1 MRQLKI
7 VSQITLREGDS
18 LQRYLKEIVKYP
30 LISAEREVALAKKIQ
45 EGDSDAL
52 DELIKANLR
61 FVVSVAKQNQNQGL
75 SLSDLI
81 NEGNIG
87 LGKAAQR
94 FDHTRGFKFIS
105 YAVWWIRQSIMQA
118 IAENARIVRL
128 PMNKIGSTNKI
139 NKMIMKFEQRYERAP
154 SHEELAE
161 LLEIPIGD
169 IQDMHQGDTRYL
181 SFDAPIA
188 EGEEMT
194 RIDYFQSAP
203 VTGNVED
210 LLINES
216 LKQDIGDILRNMI
229 SQRDADIVSHRF
241 GINGKE
247 ELSLEAIGEKFS
259 LTRERVRQIVDKTIR
274 RFRKNPRVKK
284 LNVYLGK

>member
-7 VSQITLREGDS
+7 AKQITLREGDS
-18 LQRYLKEIVKYP
+18 LRRYLSEIVQYS
-30 LISAEREVALAKKIQ
+30 LITADDEVKLAKKIETGDVGALQ
-45 EGDSDAL
+45 EL
-52 DELIKANLR
+52 VQANLR
-61 FVVSVAKQNQNQGL
+61 FVVSVAKQYQNQGL

-87 LGKAAQR
+87 LYKAAER

-105 YAVWWIRQSIMQA
+105 YAVWWIRQSILQA
-118 IAENARIVRL
+118 IAESARIVRL
-128 PMNKIGSTNKI
+128 PMNKISSTNKI
-139 NKMIMKFEQRYERAP
+139 NKMMMKFEQRYEREP
-154 SHEELAE
+154 SDKELAE
-161 LLEIPIGD
+161 LLDVAEKDIKEMSTGIGWSV
-169 IQDMHQGDTRYL
+169 
-181 SFDAPIA
+181 SFDTPVGEGEDRTMIDFFEGDPIA
-188 EGEEMT
+188 
-194 RIDYFQSAP
+194 
-203 VTGNVED
+203 GNANAVLD
-210 LLINES
+210 NES
-216 LKQDIGDILRNMI
+216 LKKDIGDILRNMI

>member
-7 VSQITLREGDS
+7 AKQITLREGDS
-18 LQRYLKEIVKYP
+18 LQRYLNEIVKHP
-30 LISAEREVALAKKIQ
+30 RITAEDEVVLAKKIQ
-45 EGDSDAL
+45 TGDTDAL
-52 DELIKANLR
+52 QNLTKANLL
-61 FVVSVAKQNQNQGL
+61 FVVSVAKQYQNQGL

-87 LGKAAQR
+87 LYKAAGR

-105 YAVWWIRQSIMQA
+105 YAVWWIRQSILQA
-118 IAENARIVRL
+118 LAENARIVRL
-128 PMNKIGSTNKI
+128 PMNKVASTTKI
-139 NKMIMKFEQRYERAP
+139 IKMTEKFEQRYEREP
-154 SHEELAE
+154 SNEELAE
-161 LLEIPIGD
+161 LLDIPKEEIQETSKSIGWSVSLDTPIGED
-169 IQDMHQGDTRYL
+169 ANRTMID
-181 SFDAPIA
+181 SFKSDPIA
-188 EGEEMT
+188 
-194 RIDYFQSAP
+194 
-203 VTGNVED
+203 GNANEVLD
-210 LLINES
+210 NES
-216 LKQDIGDILRNMI
+216 LKKDIGDILRNMI